1 MQKYVFQLMMTLH
14 VFFYRLTGGR
24 LGGEMQGSKVLL
36 LTTTGRKSGKTR
48 TTPLGYMDY
57 DGGYVITASN
67 AGRPRNPGWY
77 YNLKDSPQATV
88 QVEDRAMTAVVEE
101 AKGDLRD
108 HLWSLLVEQ
117 APNYTRYQK
126 STTRVIPMVIL
137 RPQ

>member
-1 MQKYVFQLMMTLH
+1 MQKHMFQLMMAIH
-14 VFFYRLTGGR
+14 VFLYRMTGGR
-24 LGGEMQGSKVLL
+24 LGGEMQGAKVLL

-57 DGGYVITASN
+57 DSGYVITASN
-67 AGRPRNPGWY
+67 AGRSSNPGWY

-108 HLWSLLVEQ
+108 HLWSLLVED
-117 APNYTRYQK
+117 APIYPRYQK

>member
-1 MQKYVFQLMMTLH
+1 MMAIH
-14 VFFYRLTGGR
+14 VFLYRMTGGR
-24 LGGEMQGSKVLL
+24 LGGEMQGAKVLL

-67 AGRPRNPGWY
+67 AGRSHNPGWY

-108 HLWSLLVEQ
+108 HLWSLLVED
-117 APNYTRYQK
+117 APIYTRYQK

>member
-67 AGRPRNPGWY
+67 AGRSRNPGWY

>member
-67 AGRPRNPGWY
+67 AGMPRNPGWY

>member
-1 MQKYVFQLMMTLH
+1 MFQLMMSLH

-24 LGGEMQGSKVLL
+24 LGGEMQGFKVLL

-48 TTPLGYMDY
+48 TTPLGYIDY

-67 AGRPRNPGWY
+67 AGMPRNPGWY

-117 APNYTRYQK
+117 APSYARYQK